1 MLFNKNHVLMPALII
16 VFIGMLA
23 GSTQLSAKDRRPTVS
38 VNIFLSDAS
47 LKVFADE
54 FSKQTDVLFSYESS
68 VGSKKLGD
76 VRLNA
81 ENEPLD
87 EVLEESISKEK
98 GFNFKVV
105 DKTVAVTWH
114 EPVQSTQSTRAA
126 ARKIDVRGT
135 VTDENGET
143 IPGATI
149 MIKGTNMGTVA
160 DANGYYVFPGVD
172 EDAVL
177 VFTTIGF
184 VTSEIP
190 VNGRAVINA
199 TLAEDVLKLSEVV
212 VVGYNTVRRAQV
224 TGAIETVKAD
234 RIADETSATLEDRL
248 KGKVAGLLISSSSG
262 APGTEDFRIRIR
274 GNGSINSSNTPLYI
288 LDGNMVPSAQFAN
301 LNSDDIADVQVLKD
315 ASATAI
321 YGSRAANGV
330 IVLTT
335 KRGSPGKTTVTY
347 NMKTG
352 TQLLRPYPVEMMN
365 SAQFLEWELLTVTQ
379 NPASKVFP
387 MQQWLRIEQA
397 VNNGTATA
405 SEIAD
410 WNAQGKQILADAR
423 ATDTDWVKLM
433 TQTGFTMEHSIS
445 VSGGDSKT
453 RFFVSG
459 SYMDQ
464 KGTLK
469 GSTFTRYSGRLNLS
483 HKINNVVSMG
493 VNATIGYS
501 HQHQQGDGGTRNSY
515 QNAWFTAVLAYP
527 YYDETWTS
535 KDNPTWLTKYV
546 SRNND
551 VLRLVGT
558 AYVQLQFTD
567 WLFFKTNLGMNH
579 RSNQGFFTI
588 HRDHPTQASLLGTM
602 TQSLSNGD
610 SYTWTNTLNFM
621 KNFNKVHDLSAVVG
635 YELYRNGSY
644 SMSMTG
650 YDIDPDMMESTAGI
664 GDTSG
669 TSANKP
675 NISGSKTQNRLMSAF
690 FQANYGYDNRYIG
703 SVSLRYDNSSKF
715 QGKNK
720 GAMFYS
726 VGFSWNVANEQFLK
740 QYENIDQLRLRL
752 SYGTTGN
759 QDGINN
765 FVTYAGWGKA
775 SYNGY
780 SGYVMNS
787 IGAPDL
793 RWEKSAQA
801 GVGVDFS
808 MWNGRLKTTVDW
820 YRKDT
825 KDLIMSKSISRISGF
840 SSISTNAGSI
850 RNSGIEI
857 TLEGTPIKT
866 KAFAMTIGG
875 NFTYNK
881 NQLTDL
887 GTWANAD
894 GYYRSGSSWYQVGMP
909 IGTWARREFGG
920 IDPATGQV
928 MFVKEDG
935 TLTASSGQAPYKTL
949 WSTYNPP
956 YFGGFYTNFKLYGF
970 SLGVNWNF
978 AAGHYIQNGNRGY
991 HDNLTFNGNKPVYI
1005 LEGMWREP
1013 GQVGAEYPRI
1023 NPANGSTNPGT
1034 NHQIEPGDYLRL
1046 KLAKLSYTFDRK
1058 RLQKVKFLSGVDLF
1072 VQGEN
1077 LLTFTKYTG
1086 VEVETTGSSDNLA
1099 YPHPMTF
1106 TGGVNIRF

>member
-1 MLFNKNHVLMPALII
+1 MLFNKNHYFMPLYLMVL
-16 VFIGMLA
+16 IGMVV
-23 GSTQLSAKDRRPTVS
+23 GSPHLSAQDRRLTVS
-38 VNIFLSDAS
+38 VNISLSDAS

-54 FSKQTDVLFSYESS
+54 FSRQTDVLFSYESS
-68 VGSKKLGD
+68 LGSKKIGD

-81 ENEPLD
+81 RNEPLD
-87 EVLEESISKEK
+87 EVLKKVISEDK
-98 GFNFKVV
+98 GFHFKLV

-114 EPVQSTQSTRAA
+114 DPAPAGQNNRNA

-135 VTDENGET
+135 VRDENGET
-143 IPGATI
+143 IPGATV
-149 MIKGTNMGTVA
+149 MIKGTQIGAVA
-160 DANGYYVFPGVD
+160 DVNGNYVLPSVD

-184 VTSEIP
+184 VTAEIP
-190 VNGRAVINA
+190 VNRRAVINA

-224 TGAIETVKAD
+224 TGAIETVKAEK
-234 RIADETSATLEDRL
+234 ISDETSATLEDRL

-262 APGTEDFRIRIR
+262 APGTESFSVRIR

-288 LDGNMVPSAQFAN
+288 LDGNMVPASQFAS

-335 KRGSPGKTTVTY
+335 KRGTPGKTTVTY
-347 NMKTG
+347 NLKTG
-352 TQLLRPYPVEMMN
+352 TQLLRDYPVEMMN
-365 SAQFLEWELLTVTQ
+365 TEQFLEWELLTVTQ
-379 NPASKVFP
+379 NPNSKVFP

-397 VNNGTATA
+397 VNNGTASA
-405 SEIAD
+405 SDLAE
-410 WNAQGKQILADAR
+410 WNAQGKEILANAR
-423 ATDTDWVKLM
+423 ATDTDWIKLM
-433 TQTGFTMEHSIS
+433 TQTGFTMEHSVS
-445 VSGGDSKT
+445 VSGGDTKT

-459 SYMDQ
+459 SYLDQ

-469 GSTFTRYSGRLNLS
+469 GSSFNRYSARLNLS

-501 HQHQQGDGGTRNSY
+501 KQHQQGDGGTRNSY

-527 YYDETWTS
+527 YYDDTWTS

-551 VLRLVGT
+551 ILRLVGT

-579 RSNQGFFTI
+579 RGNQGFFTI
-588 HRDHPTQASLLGTM
+588 HRDHPTQSALHGTM
-602 TQSLSNGD
+602 TQSQSNVD

-635 YELYRNGSY
+635 YELYKSGSY
-644 SMSMTG
+644 SFSMTG

-675 NISGSKTQNRLMSAF
+675 NISGSRSQNRLMSAF

-703 SVSLRYDNSSKF
+703 SASLRYDNSSKF

-720 GAMFYS
+720 GAVFYS
-726 VGFSWNVANEQFLK
+726 LGFSWNIANEAFMKEYQ
-740 QYENIDQLRLRL
+740 NIDQFRLRL

-759 QDGINN
+759 QDGIND

-775 SYNGY
+775 SYGGN
-780 SGYVMNS
+780 SGYVMNA

-801 GVGVDFS
+801 GVGIDFS
-808 MWNGRLKTTVDW
+808 MWNGRFKTTVDW

-850 RNSGIEI
+850 RNSGIELS
-857 TLEGTPIKT
+857 LEGTPVKT
-866 KAFAMTIGG
+866 KKFSWTIGG

-887 GTWANAD
+887 GTWANSD
-894 GYYRSGSSWYQVGMP
+894 GYYRSGSSWYEVGMP
-909 IGTWARREFGG
+909 IGTWARREWGG
-920 IDPATGQV
+920 IDPETGQV

-935 TLTASSGQAPYKTL
+935 SLTSKSGEAPYKTL
-949 WSTYNPP
+949 WSSYNPP
-956 YFGGFYTNFKLYGF
+956 FFGGFYTNLRLYRF
-970 SLGVNWNF
+970 TLAVNWNF
-978 AAGHYIQNGNRGY
+978 AAGHYISNGNRSY

-1005 LEGMWREP
+1005 LKGMWREP

-1023 NPANGSTNPGT
+1023 NPANGSTNPST
-1034 NHQIEPGDYLRL
+1034 NHQLEKGDYLRL
-1046 KLAKLSYTFDRK
+1046 KLAKLSYSFDKKLLDKSR
-1058 RLQKVKFLSGVDLF
+1058 FLSGVDLF

-1077 LLTFTKYTG
+1077 LLTFTQYTG

-1099 YPHPMTF
+1099 YPHPLTI